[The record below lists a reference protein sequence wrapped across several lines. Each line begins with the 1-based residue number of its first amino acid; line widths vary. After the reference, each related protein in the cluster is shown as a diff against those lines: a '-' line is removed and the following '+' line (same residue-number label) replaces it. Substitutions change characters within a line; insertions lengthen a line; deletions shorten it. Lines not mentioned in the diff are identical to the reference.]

1 MTRMIHPLIVTG
13 KTALT
18 LFGVAAGSAV
28 AAASSFMVGEMIGD
42 GTTVTVGIVATVGGI
57 CWYLADTLRGLK
69 DGQKQTNH
77 RLLRIEALLGV
88 KKLTEEE
95 TPK

>member
-1 MTRMIHPLIVTG
+1 MEGMIHPLIVTG

-18 LFGVAAGSAV
+18 LFGIAAGSAV
-28 AAASSFMVGEMIGD
+28 AGAVASMVGEMIGD
-42 GTTVTVGIVATVGGI
+42 GTTVTIGVVTLVGGI